1 MLILGRLYWFI
12 SWALITAIAVIV
24 ALIVLRLIAN
34 QVDLNPF
41 GWSSIT
47 IRRLT
52 DPVIV
57 PVRRTLAR
65 MTVDPKYAPL
75 VAILAAI
82 LLGWFA
88 LQLISGIANTLAG
101 ILTSLGAHSIIA
113 TMGYV
118 LYGLLGLYSLLI
130 FIRIILSWGMVGYSN
145 RLMRFLVNATEPL
158 LGPLRRMVPPV
169 GVFDISPIV
178 AFVIVWL
185 LQAAVAGTL
194 LRGWQ
199 LTFFA

>member
-12 SWALITAIAVIV
+12 SWALITTIAVVIV
-24 ALIVLRLIAN
+24 LVVLRLAAN
-34 QVDLNPF
+34 QADLNPF

-52 DPVIV
+52 DSIIG

-65 MTVDPKYAPL
+65 MAVDPKYAPL

-88 LQLISGIANTLAG
+88 LQLVSGLANTLAG
-101 ILTSLGAHSIIA
+101 ILVSLNAHSIIA
-113 TMGYV
+113 TMGYLV
-118 LYGLLGLYSLLI
+118 YGLLGLYSLLI
-130 FIRIILSWGMVGYSN
+130 FIRIILSWGMFGHSG

-158 LGPLRRMVPPV
+158 LGPLRRMVPAV

-178 AFVIVWL
+178 AFVVIWL

-199 LTFFA
+199 LIFFA

>member
-1 MLILGRLYWFI
+1 MLILGRIYWFI
-12 SWALITAIAVIV
+12 SWAVITTIAVIIV
-24 ALIVLRLIAN
+24 LVVLRLAAN
-34 QVDLNPF
+34 QADLNPF

-52 DPVIV
+52 DSIIG

-65 MTVDPKYAPL
+65 MAVDPKYAPL

-88 LQLISGIANTLAG
+88 LTLVSGIANTLAG
-101 ILTSLGAHSIIA
+101 ILLSLNAHSIIA
-113 TMGYV
+113 TMGYLV
-118 LYGLLGLYSLLI
+118 YGLLGLYSLLI
-130 FIRIILSWGMVGYSN
+130 FIRIILSWGMFGYSS

-158 LGPLRRMVPPV
+158 LDPLRRMVPAV

-178 AFVIVWL
+178 AFVVIWL

-199 LTFFA
+199 LIFFA

>member
-1 MLILGRLYWFI
+1 MLILGRIYWFI
-12 SWALITAIAVIV
+12 SWALITTIAVIIV
-24 ALIVLRLIAN
+24 LVVLRLAAN
-34 QVDLNPF
+34 QADLNPF

-52 DPVIV
+52 DSIIG

-65 MTVDPKYAPL
+65 LAVDPKYAPL

-88 LQLISGIANTLAG
+88 LHLVSGIANTLAG
-101 ILTSLGAHSIIA
+101 ILVSLNAHSIIA
-113 TMGYV
+113 TMGYLV
-118 LYGLLGLYSLLI
+118 YGVLGLYSLLI
-130 FIRIILSWGMVGYSN
+130 FIRIILSFGMFGYSS

-158 LGPLRRMVPPV
+158 LGPLRRMVPAV

-178 AFVIVWL
+178 AFVVIWL

-199 LTFFA
+199 LIFFA

>member
-1 MLILGRLYWFI
+1 MLILGRIYWFI
-12 SWALITAIAVIV
+12 SWALITAIAVIIV
-24 ALIVLRLIAN
+24 LIILRLIAN
-34 QVDLNPF
+34 QADLNPF

-52 DPVIV
+52 DPVIG

-88 LQLISGIANTLAG
+88 LQLVSGIANTLAG
-101 ILTSLGAHSIIA
+101 ILVSLDARSVIA
-113 TMGYV
+113 MMGYL

-158 LGPLRRMVPPV
+158 LGPLRRVVPTV

-178 AFVIVWL
+178 AFVVVWL

-194 LRGWQ
+194 LRGWP
-199 LTFFA
+199 LLFFG

>member
-12 SWALITAIAVIV
+12 SWLLITAIAVVIV
-24 ALIVLRLIAN
+24 LIILRLIAN
-34 QVDLNPF
+34 QADLNPF

-52 DPVIV
+52 DPIIG

-65 MTVDPKYAPL
+65 MVVDPKYAPV

-88 LQLISGIANTLAG
+88 LQLVSGIANTVAG
-101 ILTSLGAHSIIA
+101 ILVSLGAHSIIA
-113 TMGYV
+113 TMGYLV
-118 LYGLLGLYSLLI
+118 YGLLGLYSLLI
-130 FIRIILSWGMVGYSN
+130 FIRIILSWGTVSYKN

-158 LGPLRRMVPPV
+158 LGPLRRRVPPV
-169 GVFDISPIV
+169 GAFDISPIV
-178 AFVIVWL
+178 AFIIVWL

-199 LTFFA
+199 LIFFA

>member
-1 MLILGRLYWFI
+1 MLILARLYWFI

-24 ALIVLRLIAN
+24 ALILLRLIAN

-52 DPVIV
+52 DPVTV

-101 ILTSLGAHSIIA
+101 IMISLGAHSIIA

-199 LTFFA
+199 LIFFA

>member
-1 MLILGRLYWFI
+1 MLILGRIYWFI
-12 SWALITAIAVIV
+12 TWALITAIAVIIV
-24 ALIVLRLIAN
+24 LIILRLIAN
-34 QVDLNPF
+34 QADLNPF

-52 DPVIV
+52 DPVIG

-82 LLGWFA
+82 LLGWFV
-88 LQLISGIANTLAG
+88 LQLVSGIANTLAG
-101 ILTSLGAHSIIA
+101 IMVSAGAHSVIA
-113 TMGYV
+113 TMGYL
-118 LYGLLGLYSLLI
+118 LYGLLGLYSLAI
-130 FIRIILSWGMVGYSN
+130 FVRIILSWGTVGYSN
-145 RLMRFLVNATEPL
+145 RLMRFLINVTEPL

-178 AFVIVWL
+178 AFIVIWL